1 MSRSTTPRRN
11 RPFWVG
17 ALVVSVIVS
26 LIITLLSL
34 FAVWWAPN
42 MGIYHYLEVTSEVN
56 LPMWWNVLLL
66 IVAATLMFL
75 VAANTPS
82 RSARLAWR
90 TMAVIALLMSLDD
103 ATMLHEKLGMI
114 VERFAPATGM
124 TFTWVLLGG
133 PIALAVVIMAIM
145 ASRKMHKTPRRLLV
159 SGFVVFLGAAV
170 GFEFI
175 ADYLI
180 RTEAHWFLYRVTYH
194 LEEGLE
200 MAGAALIAVA
210 PLSNIQRIRLTGQID
225 SAGGGTAPWAG
236 TPAGR

>member
-1 MSRSTTPRRN
+1 MSRSTTLRRE

-17 ALVVSVIVS
+17 ALVASVIVS

-66 IVAATLMFL
+66 IVGATLMFL
-75 VAANTPS
+75 VAANVPS

-90 TMAVIALLMSLDD
+90 LIAVIALLMSLDD

-114 VERFAPATGM
+114 VERFAPATGF
-124 TFTWVLLGG
+124 TFTWVILGA
-133 PIALAVVIMAIM
+133 PIALAVILLAFF
-145 ASRKMHKTPRRLLV
+145 ASRRFHKTPRRLLV

-180 RTEAHWFLYRVTYH
+180 RIEAHWFVYRVTYH

-200 MAGAALIAVA
+200 MVGAALIAVA
-210 PLSNIQRIRLTGQID
+210 PLADIQRVYLRGQVVDPTNPEPIAD
-225 SAGGGTAPWAG
+225 
-236 TPAGR
+236 

>member
-1 MSRSTTPRRN
+1 MSRSTTLRRK
-11 RPFWVG
+11 RPFWLG
-17 ALVVSVIVS
+17 ALVAAVIVS

-42 MGIYHYLEVTSEVN
+42 LGIYHYLEVTSEVN

-82 RSARLAWR
+82 RSARLSWR
-90 TMAVIALLMSLDD
+90 LIAVIALLMSLDD
-103 ATMLHEKLGMI
+103 ATMLHEKLGLV
-114 VERFAPATGM
+114 VERFAPDTGF
-124 TFTWVLLGG
+124 TFTWVILGA
-133 PIALAVVIMAIM
+133 PIAAGVILLAFF
-145 ASRKMHKTPRRLLV
+145 ASRRLHKTPGRLLV

-180 RTEAHWFLYRVTYH
+180 RVEAHWFLYRVTYH

-200 MAGAALIAVA
+200 MVGAALMAVA
-210 PLSNIQRIRLTGQID
+210 PLADIQRVYLRGQVTNPTNPEPITD
-225 SAGGGTAPWAG
+225 
-236 TPAGR
+236 

>member
-1 MSRSTTPRRN
+1 MSRSTTYRAKKPLW
-11 RPFWVG
+11 PG
-17 ALVVSVIVS
+17 ALVVSVIIS

-42 MGIYHYLEVTSEVN
+42 DQVYHYLEVTSEVN

-82 RSARLAWR
+82 RSAAFSWRLI
-90 TMAVIALLMSLDD
+90 AVIALLMSLDD
-103 ATMLHEKLGMI
+103 ATMLHERLGRV
-114 VERFAPATGM
+114 VERFAPDTGM
-124 TFTWVLLGG
+124 TFTWVLLGA
-133 PIALAVVIMAIM
+133 PIAAVVILVTFV
-145 ASRKMHKTPRRLLV
+145 ASRRLHRTPARLLV

-170 GFEFI
+170 GFEFL

-180 RTEAHWFLYRVTYH
+180 RIDAHWFVYRVTYH

-200 MAGAALIAVA
+200 MVGAALIAMA
-210 PLSNIQRIRLTGQID
+210 PLSNIQRVQLTGQVTPPPH
-225 SAGGGTAPWAG
+225 STPPWADS
-236 TPAGR
+236 PAGR